1 MAINLVND
9 LASMMV
15 SKMDPT
21 MVLTKEQHLAPMTA
35 LMMELQM
42 VPNLEKSTVP
52 KMAPMMVSNL
62 VRSTDPMMAL
72 TKEQRLVPMTALMM
86 ELQMASNL
94 VKSRVP
100 MMASMMASM
109 MAQNLVK

>member
-1 MAINLVND
+1 M
-9 LASMMV
+9 
-15 SKMDPT
+15 K
-21 MVLTKEQHLAPMTA
+21 VLM
-35 LMMELQM
+35 
-42 VPNLEKSTVP
+42 
-52 KMAPMMVSNL
+52 MAPMMVSNL

-94 VKSRVP
+94 EKSRVP